1 MLWVEISDQRQMK
14 DANLVQL
21 EQEVRKMTSNQC
33 VTLIAQCFLVEFKMQ
48 PRFAAAY
55 DWKGLSASSMAS

>member
-14 DANLVQL
+14 DANLAQL
-21 EQEVRKMTSNQC
+21 KRAVRKMTSNQC

-48 PRFAAAY
+48 PRFAIVY
-55 DWKGLSASSMAS
+55 GLPGSSASSMAS